1 MASKATAMRIIPI
14 HRIYELPWTSGDE
27 QEDRF
32 RTLLRRCAAT
42 VLGVALL
49 LSFLPVPQL
58 DPTQVQEIPPRLAR
72 LMLEQDAPPPPPP
85 PPVVEP
91 EPEPEPIP
99 EEPEVLAE
107 APPEPVPEPV
117 VENIPE
123 PEPVPEPPPV
133 DETQVARERASV
145 AGLLP
150 FAAELQSL
158 RNNDAT
164 SSLDQ
169 ADIGAV
175 GAEEIAAPERS
186 LITSSAGTRSGGI
199 NTADLSRNTGGA
211 GLQARNTTV
220 VESPVEG
227 FGVAGGA
234 AVQRS
239 GESNRGSRSREE
251 IERVFD
257 RNKGAIYALYNRAL
271 RQNPSLEGQLVLRLT
286 IAADGRVTACEV
298 VSSELNDPDLEQKL
312 VQRVMLFQFEARDVE
327 AITTTKPIDFFPA

>member
-1 MASKATAMRIIPI
+1 MATNVIPI
-14 HRIYELPWTSGDE
+14 HRIYELPWTVGGE

-32 RTLLRRCAAT
+32 RRTLKQSAGT
-42 VLGVALL
+42 VLGLALL
-49 LSFLPVPQL
+49 LSFLPVPDIDQSEI
-58 DPTQVQEIPPRLAR
+58 QEIPPRLAR
-72 LMLEQDAPPPPPP
+72 LMLEQEAPPPPP

-99 EEPEVLAE
+99 DAPEVVADVPPEPEPVVE
-107 APPEPVPEPV
+107 PEPVPEP
-117 VENIPE
+117 I
-123 PEPVPEPPPV
+123 PEPPPV
-133 DETQVARERASV
+133 DETVVARERASV

-150 FAAELQSL
+150 FAAELQAL
-158 RNNDAT
+158 RDTDVT

-169 ADIGAV
+169 AEIGTV
-175 GAEEIAAPERS
+175 GAEEIATPERS

-199 NTADLSRNTGGA
+199 NTAGLSRNTGGA
-211 GLQARNTTV
+211 GLQARNTTQ

-234 AVQRS
+234 VQRT

-271 RQNPSLEGQLVLRLT
+271 RQNPSLEGKVVLRLT
-286 IAADGRVTACEV
+286 IAPNGSVTACEV
-298 VSSELNDPDLEQKL
+298 VSSELGDPDLEQKL
-312 VQRVMLFQFEARDVE
+312 VQRVLLFEFEARDVE

>member
-1 MASKATAMRIIPI
+1 MATKVIPI
-14 HRIYELPWTSGDE
+14 HRVYELPWTAGDE

-32 RTLLRRCAAT
+32 RTTLKRCAAT
-42 VLGVALL
+42 VLGAALL
-49 LSFLPVPQL
+49 LSLLPVPERAQ
-58 DPTQVQEIPPRLAR
+58 DEIQEIPPRLAR
-72 LMLEQDAPPPPPP
+72 LMLEQEAPPPPP

-99 EEPEVLAE
+99 EEPEQVAE
-107 APPEPVPEPV
+107 VPPEPEPV
-117 VENIPE
+117 VE
-123 PEPVPEPPPV
+123 PEPVPEPIEEPPPV
-133 DETQVARERASV
+133 NETELARERASV

-158 RNNDAT
+158 RDNDAT
-164 SSLDQ
+164 SNLDQ
-169 ADIGAV
+169 AEIGAV

-199 NTADLSRNTGGA
+199 NTAGLSRNTGGA
-211 GLQARNTTV
+211 GLQARNTTQ

-227 FGVAGGA
+227 FGAAGGA

-271 RQNPSLEGQLVLRLT
+271 RQDPSLEGKVVLRLT
-286 IAADGRVTACEV
+286 IAPNGSVTACEI
-298 VSSELNDPDLEQKL
+298 VSSELGDPDLEQRL
-312 VQRVMLFQFEARDVE
+312 VQRVLLFQFEAKEVE
-327 AITTTKPIDFFPA
+327 AVTTTKPIDFFPA

>member
-1 MASKATAMRIIPI
+1 MATKVIPI
-14 HRIYELPWTSGDE
+14 HRLYELPWTSADE
-27 QEDRF
+27 QEDKF
-32 RTLLRRCAAT
+32 RTLLRRCTIGAVVT
-42 VLGVALL
+42 ALL
-49 LSFLPVPQL
+49 LSFLPVAQR
-58 DPTQVQEIPPRLAR
+58 DQSEIQEIPPRLAR
-72 LMLEQDAPPPPPP
+72 LVLERDLPPPPPP
-85 PPVVEP
+85 PPVIE

-99 EEPEVLAE
+99 EEPEVVAE
-107 APPEPVPEPV
+107 APPAPEPV
-117 VENIPE
+117 VEPE
-123 PEPVPEPPPV
+123 PAPEPEPPPV

-158 RNNDAT
+158 RDNDAT

-169 ADIGAV
+169 AEIGAV

-186 LITSSAGTRSGGI
+186 LITSSAGSRSGGI
-199 NTADLSRNTGGA
+199 NTAGLSRNTGGA
-211 GLQARNTTV
+211 GLQARNTTQV
-220 VESPVEG
+220 DSPVDG
-227 FGVAGGA
+227 FAAAGG

-271 RQNPSLEGQLVLRLT
+271 RQNPALEGKVVLRLT
-286 IAADGRVTACEV
+286 IAPSGSVTACEV
-298 VSSELNDPDLEQKL
+298 VSSELGDPELEQKL
-312 VQRVMLFQFEARDVE
+312 VQRVLLFQFEAKDVE